1 MIKCPVSVP
10 IEEPVEPV
18 VETTTE
24 STTATATCPTPE
36 PCPVCPTSHIG
47 EGPTSESTST
57 TCPAPTPCPVAELVV
72 CPVAEAVSCPE
83 PVSCNNVFVAL
94 SLNCL
99 ARLIVALLIE
109 RPFATIS
116 RSSGTYRGCLVLL
129 WGNMDKVVSLCIYT
143 DSSITHCWDDAIIC
157 DYYQIDDASQSGAS
171 CCVFGEL
178 PCDGNGT
185 LIHPNCVSLVK
196 EDNQCVTF

>member
-1 MIKCPVSVP
+1 MIKCLVSEA
-10 IEEPVEPV
+10 I
-18 VETTTE
+18 TE
-24 STTATATCPTPE
+24 STTVTVTCPMLE
-36 PCPVCPTSHIG
+36 PCPVCSTSG
-47 EGPTSESTST
+47 ETMVVTTSESTSM
-57 TCPAPTPCPVAELVV
+57 TCPAPRSVVELVV
-72 CPVAEAVSCPE
+72 CPIAEAVSCPE

-129 WGNMDKVVSLCIYT
+129 WGNMAKVVSLYIYT

-185 LIHPNCVSLVK
+185 LIHPNCVSLVR
-196 EDNQCVTF
+196 EDNRCVTF